1 MCSLWREL
9 HKGRITSSIF
19 GSVLSAGPNPRSLVD
34 QILNGS
40 SLQRYQTLPHPVQW
54 GIDHEK
60 DALKDYLTLQNAVS
74 DVTVEASGLTIY
86 PTHAFLGAT
95 SDGWVNDKSMP
106 VENQRGLLEI
116 KCPYSISNEI
126 IVEKEVHELAGKEG
140 FCLEESPEG
149 PRLKRSHKYYA
160 QIQGEMAI
168 MGCPWGDFVVW
179 TAAKNSNCFIER
191 IDFDSEFCTFMMPK
205 LVDFFVRHILP
216 FYTQN

>member
-1 MCSLWREL
+1 
-9 HKGRITSSIF
+9 
-19 GSVLSAGPNPRSLVD
+19 
-34 QILNGS
+34 
-40 SLQRYQTLPHPVQW
+40 
-54 GIDHEK
+54 
-60 DALKDYLTLQNAVS
+60 
-74 DVTVEASGLTIY
+74 
-86 PTHAFLGAT
+86 
-95 SDGWVNDKSMP
+95 MP

-179 TAAKNSNCFIER
+179 TAANSNCFIER
-191 IDFDSEFCTFMMPK
+191 IYFDSEFCTFMMPK
-205 LVDFFVRHILP
+205 LVDFFVRYILP